1 MSATKNILIVSKY
14 TFLDLLKSKIL
25 ILIFLL
31 GFSLLLISYIASEL
45 TYGVPQKVSLDF
57 GLGILTLALVGIAI
71 FMGSNLI
78 VKEIE
83 SRTLYMVLS
92 RPVSREVF
100 LFGKMV
106 GLLELLALAAFILGV
121 LSVSMFLL
129 LNGVIKATIFQSI
142 FLTFMEATMVML
154 LSILFSLLTNSVA
167 SVVYTLTLYM
177 TGHMVGELQTF
188 SYVLQNPRLSHFIK
202 WYGLIFP
209 NFSKLNIKDFV
220 LYETTLPQNYIQ
232 NAFLYGVSYSVFLLL
247 VIITLFKH
255 KELD

>member
-1 MSATKNILIVSKY
+1 MSIAKNIFIVSKY

-31 GFSLLLISYIASEL
+31 GFSLLIISYVASEL

-71 FMGSNLI
+71 FMGSGLI

-92 RPVSREVF
+92 RPVSREIF

-106 GLLELLALAAFILGV
+106 GLLELLALASIILGI
-121 LSVSMFLL
+121 LSISMFTL
-129 LNGVIKATIFQSI
+129 LNGIIKITIFQSI
-142 FLTFMEATMVML
+142 LLTYIEATMVML
-154 LSILFSLLTNSVA
+154 LAILFSLVTNSVA
-167 SVVYTLTLYM
+167 SVVYTLTFYVA
-177 TGHMVGELQTF
+177 GHMIGELQTF
-188 SYVLQNPRLSHFIK
+188 GYVIEHPRLAQFIK
-202 WYGLIFP
+202 WYGFIFP
-209 NFSKLNIKDFV
+209 NFSKINIKDFV
-220 LYETTLPQNYIQ
+220 LYEAILPQNYFQ
-232 NAFLYGVSYSVFLLL
+232 TAFLYGSSYSLFLLF
-247 VIITLFKH
+247 VIIAIFKH